1 MIKELAITLFYIIL
15 TIASYIISDK
25 LYIKF
30 KWPILN
36 PLLLSSCL
44 IIIILMIF
52 NIPYSTYNKGGVVIT
67 SILGPLVVILAI
79 PMYRNRYNLLK
90 NFIPI
95 VGGIIAGILA
105 SFVSV
110 IGLCKLFKVDNS
122 IILSLISK
130 SITTPMA
137 IEATNMLGGNSSITI
152 IAVAITGT
160 IGAIIAPMVIKYGKI
175 KSDIAKGIGIGTASH
190 AAGTSKAVEM
200 GEEIGAASG
209 LSIAVTGIITI
220 LFIILINKLM

>member
-15 TIASYIISDK
+15 TITSYIISDK